1 MKSIKII
8 GIIVG
13 ILLFV
18 MIGLVIILPYIFN
31 IDRYRPFIT
40 KVLSNEIGREVEISK
55 ISLSLLRGISISAEE
70 IKIKDLRRADLPI
83 LSVPKV
89 RADIALRSIFSDNV
103 EVKRVVITAP
113 EISIIEY
120 FDGKLNIDGMGGIN
134 LTDAEEIP
142 AVVPVALLMS
152 TPLTITA
159 MNPAMATPDETVRSI
174 AGYLMTRDVTVETI
188 KINNGRFFFYKENAD
203 LEAEALLISNGINLS
218 ADEIF
223 VNNIADILSL
233 NNSDPLLISLWNKI
247 KYIESKLKVDILNGE
262 LMKSPFKDVHLDLT
276 TKGGYVNLTEA
287 SFSIFEG
294 KITSKGFFDLRGEN
308 KFGKITIDV
317 SDIKTNQLL
326 NAISDETDLIVGT
339 LKLTGS
345 YDFPIGT
352 IKEITEGLT
361 GRGKIEIVNGYITD
375 FSLREELAS
384 TFKVSPKILPESLDT
399 GDFSYMG
406 GEYYIMA
413 ERAYTDNFTINSPI
427 YDAMAQGSLG
437 LDKALD
443 ANGEILLKKEITSS
457 DFFKRAVSFMGIT
470 ETLYTVP
477 FSISGTLD
485 DVEFTIHYNQYLLA
499 AMDIFLEA
507 IGAKEK
513 GEERKTLK
521 ELGGDLYDRFR

>member
-18 MIGLVIILPYIFN
+18 MIGLVIILPCIFN

-40 KVLSNEIGREVEISK
+40 KVLSNKIGREVEISK

-70 IKIKDLRRADLPI
+70 VKIKDLRRADLPI

-89 RADIALRSIFSDNV
+89 RADIALFSIFSDNV
-103 EVKRVVITAP
+103 EVKRVVITEP
-113 EISIIEY
+113 EINIIEY
-120 FDGKLNIDGMGGIN
+120 FDGKLNIDGMSGIN
-134 LTDAEEIP
+134 LTNTEEIP
-142 AVVPVALLMS
+142 SVVPVALFIS
-152 TPLTITA
+152 TPATTIDP
-159 MNPAMATPDETVRSI
+159 MMAAPDETVRSI
-174 AGYLMTRDVTVETI
+174 AGYLMTRDVAVETI

-203 LEAEALLISNGINLS
+203 LKADALLISNGINLS
-218 ADEIF
+218 ADEIL

-233 NNSDPLLISLWNKI
+233 NNSDPLLTSLWNKI

-262 LMKSPFKDVHLDLT
+262 LMKSPFKDVHLDLA
-276 TKGGYVNLTEA
+276 TKGGHVNLAEA

-308 KFGKITIDV
+308 KFGKITIEA

-352 IKEITEGLT
+352 IKEITNGLT
-361 GRGKIEIVNGYITD
+361 GRGKIDIVNGYITD

-384 TFKVSPKILPESLDT
+384 TFGVSPEVLPESLDT

-413 ERAYTDNFTINSPI
+413 ERAYTDNFTINSPT
-427 YDAMAQGSLG
+427 YDATAQGSLG
-437 LDKALD
+437 LDKTLD
-443 ANGEILLKKEITSS
+443 VNGEILLNSEITSS
-457 DFFKRAVSFMGIT
+457 DFFKKAVSFMGIT

-477 FSISGTLD
+477 FSISRTLD
-485 DVEFTIHYNQYLLA
+485 DVEFTIHYNQYFLA

-521 ELGGDLYDRFR
+521 EFGGDLYNKFR